1 MREAIII
8 CGVIVL
14 GLLGSLISFK
24 AGSESGWQSDR
35 SLPPLS
41 NELNQT
47 EQVSQP
53 DVRFTVA
60 DMPPPPDD
68 KTPGNR
74 T

>member
-24 AGSESGWQSDR
+24 TGSGSGWQSDR

-41 NELNQT
+41 NDLNPT
-47 EQVSQP
+47 EQVSQG
-53 DVRFTVA
+53 DRFTVA